1 MIFIVVKFPIRPD
14 KLDEW
19 ESVREAHTRGARSEE
34 GCLFFDYSRSVD
46 DPNEYV
52 CVEAFRDEDAAVHHV
67 NTQALKDFFERMPD
81 IVSAQPTIINMAID
95 QDDWGPMGEIVP
107 RGA

>member
-1 MIFIVVKFPIRPD
+1 M
-14 KLDEW
+14 
-19 ESVREAHTRGARSEE
+19 
-34 GCLFFDYSRSVD
+34 
-46 DPNEYV
+46 
-52 CVEAFRDEDAAVHHV
+52 

-81 IVSAQPTIINMAID
+81 IVSARPKIINTTID